1 MARKKKPLVP
11 GSQLGLQKL
20 QEEILKE
27 IRPHRTPMREEFRA
41 MAAKILEQS
50 EDSSTPE

>member
-27 IRPHRTPMREEFRA
+27 IRPLQTPMREEFRA
-41 MAAKILEQS
+41 MAEKILEQS
-50 EDSSTPE
+50 EESSTPE